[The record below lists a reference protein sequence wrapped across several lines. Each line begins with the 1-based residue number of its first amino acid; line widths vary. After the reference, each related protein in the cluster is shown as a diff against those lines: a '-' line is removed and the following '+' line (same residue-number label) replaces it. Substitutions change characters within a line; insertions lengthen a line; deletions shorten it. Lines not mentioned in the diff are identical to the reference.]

1 MSRKP
6 VLGSIPSPNIPV
18 AGKIPDE
25 PLWTFSFRYFKEIE
39 YFGLNKTQPSWFSSL
54 LVRLS
59 ELSNKAIADITGNH
73 AVRDAWRYHEINW
86 SQKNIPIQY
95 DDLEWV
101 DQAYRDN
108 PEDFPLYQFQISKA
122 LGRVVGFWD
131 EKQVFNIVLLD
142 PMHNIQPSKTYDYK
156 VDACSPNES
165 EYSKLL
171 LKAQKIA
178 NDNVCS
184 ESCPFPAELKSIH
197 SFDLE
202 EQTNILI
209 FSISDAQ
216 YLNLDSALEAIGDNS
231 NAVDLL
237 MYAAGEFNDQYR

>member
-6 VLGSIPSPNIPV
+6 VAGHIPSLKIPV

-39 YFGLNKTQPSWFSSL
+39 NFGLNRIQPSWFSSL
-54 LVRLS
+54 LVRLN
-59 ELSNKAIADITGNH
+59 ELSNKAITDITSNPS
-73 AVRDAWRYHEINW
+73 ARDAWRYHEINW

-101 DQAYRDN
+101 DQAYRGN
-108 PEDFPLYQFQISKA
+108 QEDFPLYQFQISQA

-142 PMHNIQPSKTYDYK
+142 PMHNIQPSKSYNYK
-156 VDACSPNES
+156 VDACYPNES

-171 LKAQKIA
+171 LKINRVASES
-178 NDNVCS
+178 VCS
-184 ESCPFPAELKSIH
+184 ASCPFPGELRNIH
-197 SFDLE
+197 SFDLKDK
-202 EQTNILI
+202 TSILI
-209 FSISDAQ
+209 LSISDAQ
-216 YLNLDSALEAIGDNS
+216 SLSLDSTLDAIGDSS
-231 NAVDLL
+231 NAIDLL
-237 MYAAGEFNDQYR
+237 MYAIDEFNDK